1 METLEDTIAALFKR
15 AASEPSAEGTD
26 RHGLHLKARIVEGQR
41 QLLLSR
47 PDVKP
52 SDVEVSTCAESG
64 AFSSY
69 EVTGGPRWQL
79 ITELGTRDHC
89 THAWGFTTMGDAQRE
104 HFYSSVCTSCAASW
118 SRLVPKRASVPET
131 FRYNGEP
138 VTHTQLKAWSVRGPK
153 GPVYEDKGN
162 RVQPEL
168 VQNAVLKQ
176 ASQRPGPTPII
187 TGQVC
192 GTCGNGTPTE
202 YPNEVECQLGWAK
215 HDGALRPILGGKFE
229 WIPIPVGHGV
239 LALPLLH
246 PAHSCAA
253 VLGGRRPGWAA
264 RA

>member
-1 METLEDTIAALFKR
+1 MPTLEDTIAALFKR
-15 AASEPSAEGTD
+15 AASEPSAEGTASG
-26 RHGLHLKARIVEGQR
+26 GLNLKARIVEGQR

-52 SDVEVSTCAESG
+52 SDVEVSTCAKHG
-64 AFSSY
+64 RFASY

-79 ITELGTRDHC
+79 IAELGVD
-89 THAWGFTTMGDAQRE
+89 
-104 HFYSSVCTSCAASW
+104 
-118 SRLVPKRASVPET
+118 RA
-131 FRYNGEP
+131 EP
-138 VTHTQLKAWSVRGPK
+138 V
-153 GPVYEDKGN
+153 
-162 RVQPEL
+162 
-168 VQNAVLKQ
+168 
-176 ASQRPGPTPII
+176 RPPATTF
-187 TGQVC
+187 TGQAC
-192 GTCGNGTPTE
+192 GTCANGTPTE

-215 HDGALRPILGGKFE
+215 HDGVLRPILGGKFE